1 MRRGRLHR
9 RPYSS
14 PTWQGRGEPASM
26 ADGFNGY
33 RTVDA
38 LDRYSSSQLGRSGH
52 GERRSSFLRQ
62 YDPENPASTE
72 SKNGSAAHDMHR
84 DMHGQ
89 QAAAAQAN
97 AAVKRLPNGT
107 ARYSLRVGDVDVTGD
122 LGMIVFPSSRASQ
135 RRSGRSSQP
144 GQGLSGANGAL
155 DAGWASIDL
164 MDSEGDGMG
173 RGGPD
178 ENQNQNQNQ
187 SQNYQHAS
195 PAAVELSSKPFGP
208 RSVERQALSGL
219 HSSAQSGHDSLRA
232 TVGRWWSAWSVKWS
246 LMQHGT
252 CYRTD
257 VCKMTQ

>member
-1 MRRGRLHR
+1 
-9 RPYSS
+9 
-14 PTWQGRGEPASM
+14 
-26 ADGFNGY
+26 
-33 RTVDA
+33 
-38 LDRYSSSQLGRSGH
+38 
-52 GERRSSFLRQ
+52 
-62 YDPENPASTE
+62 
-72 SKNGSAAHDMHR
+72 MHR

-164 MDSEGDGMG
+164 MDSEGDGVG

-232 TVGRWWSAWSVKWS
+232 TVGRW
-246 LMQHGT
+246 
-252 CYRTD
+252 
-257 VCKMTQ
+257 

>member
-14 PTWQGRGEPASM
+14 PTWQERGEPASM

-52 GERRSSFLRQ
+52 GKRRSSFLRQ

-72 SKNGSAAHDMHR
+72 NKKGHAAHDMHR
-84 DMHGQ
+84 DMHVQ

-97 AAVKRLPNGT
+97 VAVKRLPNGT
-107 ARYSLRVGDVDVTGD
+107 ARYSLRVGVQGDVDVTGD

-135 RRSGRSSQP
+135 PIPGRSSQP
-144 GQGLSGANGAL
+144 GQGLSSANGAL
-155 DAGWASIDL
+155 DAGWASIDM
-164 MDSEGDGMG
+164 MDSEGNAVG
-173 RGGPD
+173 RGGAD
-178 ENQNQNQNQ
+178 QNQNQN
-187 SQNYQHAS
+187 YEHTT
-195 PAAVELSSKPFGP
+195 PAAVELSSNPFGP

-232 TVGRWWSAWSVKWS
+232 TVGRW
-246 LMQHGT
+246 
-252 CYRTD
+252 
-257 VCKMTQ
+257 